1 MTLVLDTNVIVA
13 ALVTNGLCHEV
24 LRDGIATDVIVSS
37 VRLLDELEQTLTRKF
52 SLTQEARGF
61 LLSLRTSMRLVEPA
75 FLEPGICRDPDDE
88 VVLATAVAGKAD
100 LIVTG
105 DDDLLVLRSFRNIEI
120 VTPRAFLAMRSQ
132 RR

>member
-24 LRDGIATDVIVSS
+24 LRDCIAADVIVSS
-37 VRLLDELEQTLTRKF
+37 VPLLDELEHTLKRKF
-52 SLTQEARGF
+52 TLTQEARSF
-61 LLSLRTSMRLVEPA
+61 LVSLRASIRLVAPA
-75 FLEPGICRDPDDE
+75 HLEPGICRDPDDE
-88 VVLATAVAGKAD
+88 VVLATAVAGEAN

-105 DDDLLVLRSFRNIEI
+105 DEDLLVLRSFRNIEI
-120 VTPRAFLAMRSQ
+120 VTPRGFLAK

>member
-37 VRLLDELEQTLTRKF
+37 VQLLDELEQTLTRKF

-61 LLSLRTSMRLVEPA
+61 LLSLRASMRLVEPA
-75 FLEPGICRDPDDE
+75 PLEPGICRDPDDE

-105 DDDLLVLRSFRNIEI
+105 DDDLLMLRSFRNIEI
-120 VTPRAFLAMRSQ
+120 VTPRAFLAMRP
-132 RR
+132 